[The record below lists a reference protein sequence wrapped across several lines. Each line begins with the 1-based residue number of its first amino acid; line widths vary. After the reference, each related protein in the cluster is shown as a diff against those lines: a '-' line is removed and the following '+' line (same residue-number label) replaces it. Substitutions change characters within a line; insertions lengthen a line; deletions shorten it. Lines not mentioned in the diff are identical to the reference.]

1 MRRPVTTLLAPLFLP
16 LLVGACAED
25 PGGQPPPSTADIFE
39 QLLAIEGMT
48 VEERTSTIQGYRYFV
63 LEYEQPA
70 DHGAPN
76 GQRFAQRMALHH
88 RDASAPFVLG
98 SSGYFINPKLQRIR
112 EPAQLLG
119 ANQLYV
125 DHRFFTPSRPE
136 PTDWS
141 LLTIEQAAA
150 DHHRIA
156 EALRPI
162 YSGKWISTGASKG
175 GMTSLYHRR
184 FFPDDV
190 DGTVAYVAPH
200 SHGTADPRYLDF
212 VASLGDPD
220 CRQRLHGFQREV
232 LLRRPAMLERMAA
245 QAETES
251 LSYDLLGAEEVLD
264 VATVEFVFGFWQYF
278 DASRCADIPAQAATD
293 DEIWTFLDE
302 IVSPKQWADSATL
315 TYEPYYWQ
323 AATQLGY
330 PAVEE
335 AHLADLL
342 LHPKFDVPT
351 SFVLP
356 GPGKDPVFDSGAMED
371 VTGWLST
378 EGERILF
385 IYGQNDPYTAAAFDL
400 GGAKDSHR
408 FVVPQGNHDAKIVDL
423 PESDRA
429 AALDA
434 LEAWT
439 GVVPVLP
446 PPQTI
451 TISPAERSPL

>member
-1 MRRPVTTLLAPLFLP
+1 MRRPVTPLLAPLFLP
-16 LLVGACAED
+16 LFIAACSDD
-25 PGGQPPPSTADIFE
+25 PGEQPPPPTADILD

-48 VEERTSTIQGYRYFV
+48 VEEHVSSIEGYRYFV
-63 LEYEQPA
+63 LEYQQPA
-70 DHGAPN
+70 DHDAPD
-76 GQRFAQRMALHH
+76 GQRFTQRMALHH

-98 SSGYFINPKLQRIR
+98 SSGYFINSTFQQIR

-119 ANQLYV
+119 ANQLQV
-125 DHRFFTPSRPE
+125 EHRFFDPSRPE

-150 DHHRIA
+150 DHHRIV

-162 YSGKWISTGASKG
+162 YSGKWISTGGSKG
-175 GMTSLYHRR
+175 GMTSIYHRR

-200 SHGTADPRYLDF
+200 SYGIPDPRYLDF
-212 VASLGDPD
+212 VASLGEPD
-220 CRQRLHGFQREV
+220 CRQRLQGFQREV
-232 LLRRPAMLERMAA
+232 LLRRPAMLARMAT
-245 QAETES
+245 QAEADG
-251 LSYDLLGAEEVLD
+251 LSYDLLGAEEALD
-264 VATVEFVFGFWQYF
+264 VTAVEFVFGFWQYF
-278 DASRCADIPAQAATD
+278 DASQCENIPDQAATD
-293 DEIWTFLDE
+293 DEIWAFLDE
-302 IVSPKQWADSATL
+302 IVPTKQWADHMTVA
-315 TYEPYYWQ
+315 YEPYYWQ

-371 VTGWLST
+371 ITGWLSA
-378 EGERILF
+378 EGERILL
-385 IYGQNDPYTAAAFDL
+385 IYGQNDPYTAAAFEL
-400 GGAKDSHR
+400 GGAKDAYR
-408 FVVPQGNHDAKIVDL
+408 FIVPGGNHGARILDL
-423 PESDRA
+423 PENDRGV
-429 AALDA
+429 ALDA

-439 GVVPVLP
+439 GVAPVLP

-451 TISPAERSPL
+451 TISPAERWPL